1 MGKPRYQ
8 RCFLQQAFTQET
20 PVIEGFC
27 DKPLIGN
34 QMRFVLLSKGAQLVL
49 CDVNVYGG
57 NNVLFSLSLW
67 YTFDNEDLS
76 ERLFAFEKNEFI
88 ISFRI

>member
-8 RCFLQQAFTQET
+8 LCFLQQAFTQET

-27 DKPLIGN
+27 DKLLIGN

-57 NNVLFSLSLW
+57 KNVLFSLSLC
-67 YTFDNEDLS
+67 YI
-76 ERLFAFEKNEFI
+76 RLIMKIYQKDFSHSRKMNL
-88 ISFRI
+88 